1 MRQLVNPRHK
11 ELSVRSQTELLEIP
25 RSTLYYKPIGES
37 PENLEIMQKMDKHHI
52 EHPTCGVLGMQDMLR
67 LNGFQINH
75 KRIRRLMRLMNIR
88 VKYPQKSLSNLG
100 ARKYI
105 LPYLLRGLDIVK
117 TNQVWSIDISY
128 IPMKQGFMYLTA
140 IMDVRSRYI
149 VGWSLSNT
157 LEKSVCLDLVEE
169 SIRKYGAPEI
179 INSDQ
184 GVQFTNPSWIETLK
198 ENGIKISMDGK
209 GRAKDNIW
217 IERFWRT
224 IKQEYV
230 YLNPCDDGLELYKG
244 IRKYMQYYNYN
255 RAHQGIGRQI
265 PGVVYKTVA

>member
-37 PENLEIMQKMDKHHI
+37 PENLEIMQKMDKHQI

-88 VKYPQKSLSNLG
+88 VKYPQKSLSNPG

-140 IMDVRSRYI
+140 IMDVQSRYI

>member
-11 ELSVRSQTELLEIP
+11 ELSVRAQTELLEIP

-88 VKYPQKSLSNLG
+88 VKYPQKSLSDPG

-157 LEKSVCLDLVEE
+157 LEKSVFQDCHTCLCIFKIQNTLHHTI
-169 SIRKYGAPEI
+169 SIFK
-179 INSDQ
+179 
-184 GVQFTNPSWIETLK
+184 
-198 ENGIKISMDGK
+198 
-209 GRAKDNIW
+209 
-217 IERFWRT
+217 
-224 IKQEYV
+224 
-230 YLNPCDDGLELYKG
+230 
-244 IRKYMQYYNYN
+244 
-255 RAHQGIGRQI
+255 
-265 PGVVYKTVA
+265 

>member
-1 MRQLVNPRHK
+1 VNPRHK
-11 ELSVRSQTELLEIP
+11 ELSVRAQTELLEIP

-88 VKYPQKSLSNLG
+88 VKYPQKSLSEPG

-184 GVQFTNPSWIETLK
+184 GVQFTNPAWIWLK
-198 ENGIKISMDGK
+198 SRSENMVHPKSSTPTRVFSSPIRPGSKRLKKKALKSAWMEKDEPRIISG
-209 GRAKDNIW
+209 
-217 IERFWRT
+217 
-224 IKQEYV
+224 
-230 YLNPCDDGLELYKG
+230 LNDFGV
-244 IRKYMQYYNYN
+244 RSN
-255 RAHQGIGRQI
+255 RNTCI
-265 PGVVYKTVA
+265 